1 MNALQLEKQKGK
13 SFNNYDTT
21 CKLCGEEEEDIIHF
35 TVKCKL
41 LEKKRNNMVVN
52 KEIIDPEERMKDFLF
67 RNKNYTEIRKVIR
80 DLWVLRRQILKELE
94 RGITMNGQ
102 KDIDSQITTQKGLLQ
117 SRTVG
122 SQEGDTPIVN
132 PPKCGLPK
140 GRILETNNRDIP
152 RVHHYQQE
160 EGNLLQNDLVQ
171 SNIGNPPQSGPPQ
184 SGLQQKTSK
193 NPPQSGPPQSGT
205 WHSRTI

>member
-1 MNALQLEKQKGK
+1 MHTHTNTLEKQKGK
-13 SFNNYDTT
+13 KNYDTT

-35 TVKCKL
+35 TVKCKP
-41 LEKKRNNMVVN
+41 LEKKRNKLVVN

-94 RGITMNGQ
+94 RGNTMIGQ
-102 KDIDSQITTQKGLLQ
+102 KDKDNQKITQKDLSQ
-117 SRTVG
+117 NRAVE
-122 SQEGDTPIVN
+122 SQEDDTPIVN

-140 GRILETNNRDIP
+140 GRIIEINNRDIP

-160 EGNLLQNDLVQ
+160 EGNPLQEELAQ
-171 SNIGNPPQSGPPQ
+171 RNIGNPPQSGPPQ
-184 SGLQQKTSK
+184 SGLQQKTNK
-193 NPPQSGPPQSGT
+193 NLPQSG
-205 WHSRTI
+205 